1 MSETSSARPSFWAR
15 HAWIIAAIWLFF
27 LIFPLMTVWEFSGSP
42 AIRILGLVSI
52 AAFAG
57 VYLYGFIT
65 LPDCLGGHAPKRA
78 WTVFGILCL
87 LPLPTMLVDAANY
100 LSFTPFLISFAAYL
114 LGLRA
119 LLVTAA
125 LSFAGLV
132 LAGWWLGS
140 VDAVLSLGI
149 AMALVFIV
157 NLMVTQM
164 MRAGQ
169 SAEHMR
175 VELARAEERVK
186 LSRDVHDLL
195 GHSLTVVKLKSELAE
210 KLLDA
215 EPARAKKELH
225 EIGEITAQAL
235 AGVRATVTGLRGA
248 SLSQELLNS
257 QATLEA
263 AGHAV
268 TVSGD
273 PVDVPPAVS
282 VQLGWVIR
290 EVTTNILRHAHATE
304 VLISWDVDSLTIED
318 DGDGWGSI
326 RKDVSGSDAVEGNGL
341 RGIRERLA
349 AVDAR
354 LVLSESRFGGALVEV
369 SW

>member
-1 MSETSSARPSFWAR
+1 MDHCR
-15 HAWIIAAIWLFF
+15 HLA
-27 LIFPLMTVWEFSGSP
+27 V
-42 AIRILGLVSI
+42 
-52 AAFAG
+52 
-57 VYLYGFIT
+57 
-65 LPDCLGGHAPKRA
+65 LPDLSLDDSVGVFRFSSHPHPGAGLHCCFRRRVPLRVHHLAGLPRRTRAEESVDCLRHPVHLAP
-78 WTVFGILCL
+78 
-87 LPLPTMLVDAANY
+87 ANY

-132 LAGWWLGS
+132 LAGWWSGS

-215 EPARAKKELH
+215 EPARAKKELQRS
-225 EIGEITAQAL
+225 ARSRRKL
-235 AGVRATVTGLRGA
+235 LRGFVQQLRA
-248 SLSQELLNS
+248 CE
-257 QATLEA
+257 E
-263 AGHAV
+263 
-268 TVSGD
+268 
-273 PVDVPPAVS
+273 PA
-282 VQLGWVIR
+282 
-290 EVTTNILRHAHATE
+290 
-304 VLISWDVDSLTIED
+304 
-318 DGDGWGSI
+318 
-326 RKDVSGSDAVEGNGL
+326 
-341 RGIRERLA
+341 
-349 AVDAR
+349 
-354 LVLSESRFGGALVEV
+354 
-369 SW
+369 